1 MGIIKS
7 LTTLVS
13 TPIRCLGELG
23 EDLSCLTDDK
33 KDETN
38 GILSIAT
45 MGGSSMIKGIVK
57 SIKKAGEDLDD
68 QTLALLAG
76 KI

>member
-33 KDETN
+33 K
-38 GILSIAT
+38 AA
-45 MGGSSMIKGIVK
+45 V
-57 SIKKAGEDLDD
+57 EDIFS
-68 QTLALLAG
+68 T
-76 KI
+76 KEI

>member
-38 GILSIAT
+38 GLLSIAT
-45 MGGSSMIKGIVK
+45 LGTSSLVKGVVK

-68 QTLALLAG
+68 QALSLLAG